1 MDKPA
6 EKKRLVVAVLSTG
19 IRVSSAELRGVESAA
34 ARAGWTLETVDPA
47 QTGPDM
53 APFAPLFARADGVIV
68 RENLHLENAAA
79 LLPPETPVV
88 QLDGIHPR
96 ADARVR
102 SDVGAETD
110 LAVQELLSL
119 GRRSYVFVPMP
130 KAQRW
135 TAHRA
140 RAFLEKMRAAGG
152 DAYVYEPKTDWGW
165 MEEREALAKWLL
177 TLPQP
182 MAILTSTDF
191 LAKFALDAC
200 RDAGLDVPGD
210 VAILGSGDDETV
222 SRSTKPTLSSIR
234 VDSEGA
240 GRMAVELLGEIME
253 AGARASSPRTPR
265 ARFGRRTAPQIPV
278 VWYGPLG
285 IARRGS
291 TGTGHPGTDPR
302 LAAGMDFI
310 ASHFDNPFLGV
321 RDVAAVMGTNV
332 RHAARLFLSTGK
344 TIREHIEEMRLER
357 VCDLL
362 ATTTLPVRSIAEQ
375 SGFAS
380 RQYLSL
386 VFRRRTGQTPGQ
398 WRRAEH
404 GGG

>member
-265 ARFGRRTAPQIPV
+265 ARFVRRTDPQIPV

-291 TGTGHPGTDPR
+291 TETGHPGTDPR

-386 VFRRRTGQTPGQ
+386 IFRRRTGQTPGE
-398 WRRAEH
+398 WRRAER

>member
-6 EKKRLVVAVLSTG
+6 EKKPLVVAVLSTG
-19 IRVSSAELRGVESAA
+19 IRVSSAELRGVERAA

-88 QLDGIHPR
+88 QLDGVHPR
-96 ADARVR
+96 ADARVK

-210 VAILGSGDDETV
+210 VAILGSGDDETI

-240 GRMAVELLGEIME
+240 GRMAVELLATLMD
-253 AGARASSPRTPR
+253 R
-265 ARFGRRTAPQIPV
+265 GRPVRRNGPSRKGKTRIPTV
-278 VWYGPLG
+278 LYGPLG

-291 TGTGHPGTDPR
+291 TRRGEPGTDPR

-386 VFRRRTGQTPGQ
+386 IFRRRTGRTPGE
-398 WRRAEH
+398 WRRAER

>member
-1 MDKPA
+1 MSEAGKN
-6 EKKRLVVAVLSTG
+6 RLVVAVLSTG
-19 IRVSSAELRGVESAA
+19 IRVSSAELRGVERAA

-96 ADARVR
+96 ADARVK

-152 DAYVYEPKTDWGW
+152 DAHVYEPKTDWGW
-165 MEEREALAKWLL
+165 MEEREALARWLQ
-177 TLPQP
+177 TLPRP
-182 MAILTSTDF
+182 LAVFTSTDF
-191 LAKFALDAC
+191 LAKFALGAC

-240 GRMAVELLGEIME
+240 GRMAAELLAKLIDRR
-253 AGARASSPRTPR
+253 RASRRNGPPRHGKTR
-265 ARFGRRTAPQIPV
+265 IPV
-278 VWYGPLG
+278 VCYGPLG
-285 IARRGS
+285 IVRRGS
-291 TGTGHPGTDPR
+291 TRRGEPGTDPR
-302 LAAGMDFI
+302 MAAGLDFI
-310 ASHFDNPFLGV
+310 ATHYTDPFVGV
-321 RDVAAVMGTNV
+321 SDVAAAMGTG
-332 RHAARLFLSTGK
+332 RRKAERIFRSKGASIRERIEEARLEHVRVLLK
-344 TIREHIEEMRLER
+344 TTELPLRQIALE
-357 VCDLL
+357 
-362 ATTTLPVRSIAEQ
+362 
-375 SGFAS
+375 SGFVS
-380 RQYLSL
+380 RAYLSF

-398 WRRAEH
+398 WRRRNAPAPV
-404 GGG
+404 

>member
-1 MDKPA
+1 MTAKTDTKTRKP
-6 EKKRLVVAVLSTG
+6 LVVAVLSTG

-34 ARAGWTLETVDPA
+34 ARAGWTLEMVDPA

-210 VAILGSGDDETV
+210 VAILGSGDDETI

-234 VDSEGA
+234 VDSDGA

-253 AGARASSPRTPR
+253 AGARASSPRKSEVRRPAAPLLGARASSPRTPR
-265 ARFGRRTAPQIPV
+265 ALFGRRTERFANTSRKCGWSAFATCWRRPHCPSAPSPNRAAS
-278 VWYGPLG
+278 PP
-285 IARRGS
+285 GS
-291 TGTGHPGTDPR
+291 TFLSSSDAAPARHPASGAARST
-302 LAAGMDFI
+302 AAGD
-310 ASHFDNPFLGV
+310 
-321 RDVAAVMGTNV
+321 
-332 RHAARLFLSTGK
+332 
-344 TIREHIEEMRLER
+344 
-357 VCDLL
+357 
-362 ATTTLPVRSIAEQ
+362 
-375 SGFAS
+375 AS
-380 RQYLSL
+380 R
-386 VFRRRTGQTPGQ
+386 V
-398 WRRAEH
+398 A
-404 GGG
+404 